1 MAKSEIERT
10 VQPSILDRLT
20 DEDPRSSADP
30 RITYAESLRQFKESV
45 QRDLEWLLN
54 TRRTPRPAGEEFEEL
69 RNSLYHFGVPDIT
82 SLSRDALES
91 RVRLRSQVEEAL
103 ALFEPRLANVSIS
116 IHEMDGEAHRR
127 ELRFTVDATLRLD
140 PTPEQV
146 TFDTV
151 LHFSS
156 GQIDVTRAADA

>member
-20 DEDPRSSADP
+20 DDEPRVGADP
-30 RITYAESLRQFKESV
+30 RITYAESLRRFKEGV

-54 TRRTPRPAGEEFEEL
+54 TRRTPMPAGDDFVEL

-82 SLSRDALES
+82 SMSRDAIES

-103 ALFEPRLANVSIS
+103 TTFEPRLSNVHIS
-116 IHEMDGEAHRR
+116 VIEENGESHRR
-127 ELRFTVDATLRLD
+127 ELRFVVEATLRLD

-156 GQIDVTRAADA
+156 GQIDVARARDA

>member
-20 DEDPRSSADP
+20 DDDPRNSADP
-30 RITYAESLRQFKESV
+30 RITYAESLRQFKQSV

-54 TRRTPRPAGEEFEEL
+54 TRRIAVPAGEEFEEL
-69 RNSLYHFGVPDIT
+69 RNSLYHYGVPDIT
-82 SLSRDALES
+82 SMSRDAMES
-91 RVRLRSQVEEAL
+91 RVRLRTQVEEAL
-103 ALFEPRLANVSIS
+103 LLFEPRLSNVHIS
-116 IHEMDGEAHRR
+116 INEVEGESYRR
-127 ELRFTVDATLRLD
+127 ELHFTVDATLRLD

-156 GQIDVTRAADA
+156 GQIDVTRTDDA